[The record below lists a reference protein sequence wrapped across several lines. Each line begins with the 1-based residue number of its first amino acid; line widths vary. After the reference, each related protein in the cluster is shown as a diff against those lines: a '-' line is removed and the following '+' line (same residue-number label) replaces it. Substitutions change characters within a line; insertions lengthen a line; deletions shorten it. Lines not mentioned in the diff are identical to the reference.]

1 MKLAF
6 LGLTAEQRSRAI
18 EEAAARQGVSPVII
32 EKDFWVCFALSL
44 LYRSEFG
51 ESLVFKG
58 GTSLSKVFGAIKRF
72 SEDIDLSLAPEF
84 LNLPKP
90 GLSRNQ
96 ANKWMLLA
104 EQACVEAV
112 RDRITPELNR
122 QLAVIVQDRPAG
134 LRLAARFEFQV
145 APQAGAPVVFF
156 HYPTTQPSGFDYLE
170 RAVKLEFGSLTEQF
184 PTGRYAVRPWL
195 ADVFP
200 GLFTEWTVDVA
211 ALEIERTFWE
221 KATILHAEY
230 HRPAEKPTP
239 DRFSRHYADLFAI
252 ASHPEGKK
260 AIQSPEVCAQ
270 VVRWKSRFFGSA
282 WANYNS
288 AIPGGFRLVP
298 PSYRFADLKRDYEA
312 MREMYL
318 SEPVPFDGILDG
330 LSRLE
335 SDINRMA

>member
-1 MKLAF
+1 
-6 LGLTAEQRSRAI
+6 
-18 EEAAARQGVSPVII
+18 
-32 EKDFWVCFALSL
+32 
-44 LYRSEFG
+44 
-51 ESLVFKG
+51 
-58 GTSLSKVFGAIKRF
+58 
-72 SEDIDLSLAPEF
+72 
-84 LNLPKP
+84 
-90 GLSRNQ
+90 
-96 ANKWMLLA
+96 MLLA

-122 QLAVIVQDRPAG
+122 QLAVIVQDHPSG
-134 LRLAARFEFQV
+134 LRLDARFEFQID
-145 APQAGAPVVFF
+145 PETRSPVVFF

-200 GLFTEWTVDVA
+200 GLFTEWTCDVA

-239 DRFSRHYADLFAI
+239 DRFSRHYADLVAI
-252 ASHPEGKK
+252 AAHPEGKK
-260 AIQSPEVCAQ
+260 AIQSPEVCAR

-282 WANYNS
+282 WANYSS
-288 AIPGGFRLVP
+288 AKSGGFRLVP
-298 PSYRFADLKRDYEA
+298 PSYRLGDLKRDYEA

-335 SDINRMA
+335 SGINRIA

>member
-1 MKLAF
+1 MKSAF

-122 QLAVIVQDRPAG
+122 QLAVIVQDLPAG
-134 LRLAARFEFQV
+134 LRLDTRFEFQV

-260 AIQSPEVCAQ
+260 AINSPELCAQ

-282 WANYNS
+282 WANYSS
-288 AIPGGFRLVP
+288 AKPGEFRLVP
-298 PSYRFADLKRDYEA
+298 PSFRFADLKKDYEA

-318 SEPVPFDGILDG
+318 SEPGSFDGIMDG

-335 SDINRMA
+335 SEINRIG